1 MMNNRADKIKL
12 LDKVFND
19 GDLTGVA
26 DATKKPSIVLDIRH
40 DEGLKRQ
47 ETATHGNQLTLWNY
61 SNDEAETVR
70 KKLLTQYQI
79 VWVTEF
85 DN

>member
-1 MMNNRADKIKL
+1 MDRKSKLVL
-12 LDKVFND
+12 LDKAFNE
-19 GDLTGVA
+19 GDISGVA
-26 DATKKPSIVLDIRH
+26 DASKKYSICLDIKH

-70 KKLLTQYQI
+70 KKLLTQYEI
-79 VWVTEF
+79 VLVTEYETV
-85 DN
+85 

>member
-1 MMNNRADKIKL
+1 MDRKSKLAL
-12 LDKVFND
+12 LDKAFNE
-19 GDLTGVA
+19 GDISGVA
-26 DATKKPSIVLDIRH
+26 DATKKYSICLDIKH

-61 SNDEAETVR
+61 SNDVAETVR
-70 KKLLTQYQI
+70 EKLLTQYQI
-79 VWVTEF
+79 VLVTEF